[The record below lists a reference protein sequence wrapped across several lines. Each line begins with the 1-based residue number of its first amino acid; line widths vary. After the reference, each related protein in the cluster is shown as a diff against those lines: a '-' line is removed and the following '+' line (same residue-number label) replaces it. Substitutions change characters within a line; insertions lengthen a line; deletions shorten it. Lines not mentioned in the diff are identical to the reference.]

1 MKKLA
6 LIITLLVIQC
16 YTSNA
21 QQTDRSRVM
30 AGGVF
35 NMSYDGSQQKTTYSS
50 SLVTTSALIK
60 TYKLEMNPSIAV
72 FLFKNF
78 AMGIKVRGQINST
91 KQDTFSSRNA
101 SFNAGPFVR
110 YYYKVGPFAP
120 FAELSF
126 GLGNLSAK
134 GSGVLST
141 VNKGNIIGG
150 GPGIAY
156 FVSDRIGIEG
166 LLNYEHLYSNVDV
179 NAGGISSKSSKGNS
193 IRFSVGLQIYL

>member
-6 LIITLLVIQC
+6 LIITLLVIQS
-16 YTSNA
+16 YSSNA

-35 NMSYDGSQQKTTYSS
+35 NMNYDGSQQKTIYSS
-50 SLVTTSALIK
+50 AVTTTSALIK

-91 KQDTFSSRNA
+91 RQDTFSSRNA

-126 GLGNLSAK
+126 GLGNISANA
-134 GSGVLST
+134 SGFKSQS
-141 VNKGNIIGG
+141 KGNIIGG